1 MGDREDIEILDGKI
15 IRLKVEYEQYFARVL
30 KREPS
35 KLRNDIEKTILSLNG
50 KTINNTSTKF
60 KLNSIV
66 ARYNSYK
73 QHWDRVLRAI
83 EEGTYVR
90 KAEGAPGAASEAA
103 ARPAP
108 ASQPVQAQK
117 GGAKGPAPADGGF
130 EDIYKRYIDAR
141 KECREPVE
149 GITVESLKKTIE
161 QYKKKV
167 EEQYKTSNVDVR
179 VYVKDGKAKLT
190 IVPKK

>member
-1 MGDREDIEILDGKI
+1 MGDREDLEILDGKI

-35 KLRNDIEKTILSLNG
+35 KLRSEIEKTILSLSG
-50 KTINNTSTKF
+50 RTINNTSTKF

-83 EEGTYVR
+83 EDGTYVR
-90 KAEGAPGAASEAA
+90 KAEGALVQGTAAAS
-103 ARPAP
+103 RPGP
-108 ASQPVQAQK
+108 AIPPEPKA
-117 GGAKGPAPADGGF
+117 GDAKGPSSGGGI
-130 EDIYKRYIDAR
+130 EDIYKKYIEAR
-141 KECREPVE
+141 KECRESVE
-149 GITVESLKKTIE
+149 GITLEGLKKTVD

-167 EEQYKTSNVDVR
+167 EEQYKTGNVDVR

>member
-15 IRLKVEYEQYFARVL
+15 IRLKVEYEQYFARIL
-30 KREPS
+30 KREPA
-35 KLRNDIEKTILSLNG
+35 KLRNEIEKTILSLNAR
-50 KTINNTSTKF
+50 TINNTATKF
-60 KLNSIV
+60 RLNSIV

-90 KAEGAPGAASEAA
+90 KAEGAEGQGRTPAS
-103 ARPAP
+103 RPAP
-108 ASQPVQAQK
+108 AQAPEK
-117 GGAKGPAPADGGF
+117 GAAKAGSGDGGF

-141 KECREPVE
+141 NECREPVE
-149 GITVESLKKTIE
+149 GITLESLKRTVD

-167 EEQYKTSNVDVR
+167 EEQYKTKNVDVR

>member
-15 IRLKVEYEQYFARVL
+15 IRLKVEYEQYFARIL

-35 KLRNDIEKTILSLNG
+35 KLRSDIEKSILSLNG
-50 KTINNTSTKF
+50 RTINNTAAKF

-66 ARYNSYK
+66 AKYNSYK

-90 KAEGAPGAASEAA
+90 KAEGAPGQGIADAGCASPSTPPGPKGGSKS
-103 ARPAP
+103 PAP
-108 ASQPVQAQK
+108 AE
-117 GGAKGPAPADGGF
+117 GGF
-130 EDIYKRYIDAR
+130 EDIYKRYIEAR

-149 GITVESLKKTIE
+149 GITLESLKKTVE